1 MMKLLSR
8 SMLVFAASMCIASS
22 AFAQSAKHAIQ
33 ISNLTLI
40 EPTASTPGTWV
51 TILGAV
57 DPSDPNAVTIHTS
70 QLKDLLFSV
79 SLECGLYTRTLARSK
94 GGEKDTATAEARVQ
108 VRVVLDPGTPQ
119 ERIAEPGVVTFC
131 ERLQSLSAT
140 LQGIIGNLACF
151 PGGVFDPNAPGCTLT
166 PEEIEL
172 VLNTLEA
179 NAFFFALDD
188 VGAGTHNV
196 IVQAR
201 IRSATSV
208 QAGEAEALALI
219 GKGTVVVEEI
229 RLVKGRSITI
239 Q

>member
-1 MMKLLSR
+1 MKLLSR

-22 AFAQSAKHAIQ
+22 AFAQSAKNAIQ

-40 EPTASTPGTWV
+40 ESTASTPGLWV
-51 TILGAV
+51 TILGDV

-94 GGEKDTATAEARVQ
+94 GGEKDTATAEVRVQ
-108 VRVVLDPGTPQ
+108 VRVLLDPGTPEQ
-119 ERIAEPGVVTFC
+119 RIAEPGVVTFC
-131 ERLQSLSAT
+131 ERLQTLSAT

-151 PGGVFDPNAPGCTLT
+151 PDGVFDPNAPGCNLT

-179 NAFFFALDD
+179 NAFFFSLDD

-196 IVQAR
+196 VVQAR

-208 QAGEAEALALI
+208 QEGEAEALGLI

>member
-1 MMKLLSR
+1 M
-8 SMLVFAASMCIASS
+8 
-22 AFAQSAKHAIQ
+22 
-33 ISNLTLI
+33 
-40 EPTASTPGTWV
+40 
-51 TILGAV
+51 
-57 DPSDPNAVTIHTS
+57 
-70 QLKDLLFSV
+70 
-79 SLECGLYTRTLARSK
+79 
-94 GGEKDTATAEARVQ
+94 Q

-131 ERLQSLSAT
+131 ERLQTLSAT

-151 PGGVFDPNAPGCTLT
+151 PGGVFDPNAPGCNLT

-188 VGAGTHNV
+188 VGAATHNV
-196 IVQAR
+196 IAQAR

-208 QAGEAEALALI
+208 QGGEAEALALI
-219 GKGTVVVEEI
+219 GKGSVVVEEV

>member
-1 MMKLLSR
+1 MKHLSR
-8 SMLVFAASMCIASS
+8 SMLVVAAVVFAGSS
-22 AFAQSAKHAIQ
+22 AFAQSSKSAIQ

-40 EPTASTPGTWV
+40 EQTASTDGWV

-79 SLECGLYTRTLARSK
+79 SLECGLYTQTLARSK
-94 GGEKDTATAEARVQ
+94 GGVKDTSVAQATVQ

-119 ERIAEPGVVTFC
+119 ERIAEPGEVTFC
-131 ERLQSLSAT
+131 ERVQELSAT

-151 PGGVFDPNAPGCTLT
+151 PGGVFDPNAPGCVLT

-179 NAFFFALDD
+179 NAFFFSLDD

-196 IVQAR
+196 IVQAQ
-201 IRSATSV
+201 IESSTSV
-208 QAGEAEALALI
+208 QAGTAGALALI

-239 Q
+239 E

>member
-1 MMKLLSR
+1 MKLLHR
-8 SMLVFAASMCIASS
+8 CLAVVFVSSVTLAGSAS
-22 AFAQSAKHAIQ
+22 AQSAKNAIQ
-33 ISNLTLI
+33 ISDLELI
-40 EPTASTPGTWV
+40 GATESTGGWV

-57 DPSDPNAVTIHTS
+57 NASSPNAVTIHTS

-79 SLECGLYTRTLARSK
+79 SLECGLYTQTLARSK
-94 GGEKDTATAEARVQ
+94 GGVKDTATATSTVEIRVI
-108 VRVVLDPGTPQ
+108 LDPGTAQ
-119 ERIAEPGVVTFC
+119 ARIAEPGEVTFC
-131 ERLQSLSAT
+131 ERAQQLSAT
-140 LQGIIGNLACF
+140 LQGIIGNLNCF
-151 PGGVFDPNAPGCTLT
+151 PDGVFDPDAPGCELT

-196 IVQAR
+196 VVQAQ
-201 IRSATSV
+201 IETSTSED
-208 QAGEAEALALI
+208 AGESAALALV

-229 RLVKGRSITI
+229 RLVKGQSITV